1 MSDVFNRG
9 PDTNPVHTGLYVVDR
24 GDKLGTPFRWF
35 DAESSTWGR
44 CEYTLEDAMNS
55 RGMASAIGWLP
66 WRGPVKVVDSAK
78 SENTVALVSE
88 SVDVVPAKVT
98 AKAKAPKAVKVAKPA
113 QVAKPKSPKAPRA
126 GKAVHP
132 DGTIVYRADRNKYMA
147 WYGGKSEAARPT
159 VDAAKSFL
167 TKKYGITEF
176 TVIDK

>member
-35 DAESSTWGR
+35 DAETGVWGR

-55 RGMASAIGWLP
+55 RGQASSLGWLP
-66 WRGPVKVVDSAK
+66 WRGPVKVAKVQPAAEPVQYVKPAVVVD
-78 SENTVALVSE
+78 NTKTK
-88 SVDVVPAKVT
+88 PAK
-98 AKAKAPKAVKVAKPA
+98 PVKVAK
-113 QVAKPKSPKAPRA
+113 VAKPKVTKAPRA

-147 WYGGKSEAARPT
+147 WYGGRSEAARPT
-159 VDAAKSFL
+159 IEAAKSFL